1 MIDQGCGREDVA
13 LVLLLQFVFFFL
25 SAELIFSR
33 DKGRDGLGIV
43 LRMFV
48 VSREDG

>member
-1 MIDQGCGREDVA
+1 MVDQGWGREVVA
-13 LVLLLQFVFFFL
+13 PVLLFAICFFFL

-43 LRMFV
+43 LKRLI